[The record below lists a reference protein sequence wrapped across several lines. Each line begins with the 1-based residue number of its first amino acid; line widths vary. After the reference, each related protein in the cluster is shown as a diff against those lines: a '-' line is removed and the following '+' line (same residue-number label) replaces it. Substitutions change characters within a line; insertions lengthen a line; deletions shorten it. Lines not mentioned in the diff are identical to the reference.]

1 MSSESRTIP
10 SRFST
15 LETDT
20 LAGSSWVRRS
30 CKQVTLDKKFRLT
43 PSRLGQTVV
52 PLTRGTFPAVRVVM
66 GLPLVML
73 EGLLDITAV
82 TIESS
87 AASFPSSQILLTGFI
102 SSLPEG
108 RTIRSFVRLSGSSGV
123 KTMVTP
129 ILGSVIS
136 SFWSA
141 VTGGSFSL
149 TPRLLTQEIRLT
161 VTLSPPCE
169 MCLL

>member
-1 MSSESRTIP
+1 
-10 SRFST
+10 
-15 LETDT
+15 
-20 LAGSSWVRRS
+20 
-30 CKQVTLDKKFRLT
+30 
-43 PSRLGQTVV
+43 
-52 PLTRGTFPAVRVVM
+52 M